1 MERTIS
7 VMTGKGSITH
17 NERKFTAK
25 NVDESR
31 SVNNIEFCNEDI
43 KEVYHKLFDEA
54 LERFNAKQTRKDRR
68 IDDYYEKIR
77 TGKQEKLF
85 HEVIFQIG
93 NKDDMN
99 ARSPEG
105 QLAKE
110 MLVEF
115 MQGFQE
121 RNPNLYVFS
130 AHLHMDE
137 ETPHLHVD
145 FVPFVTGSKRGL
157 DTRVSLKS
165 ALKEQGFEGGTR
177 SDTELNQWVLSEKQQ
192 LAQIMERHEVK
203 WLQKG
208 THEKHLSVLDFEKQE
223 RAKEAAALNQQI
235 EVSHEQLNF
244 TNQIVN
250 EQRETSD
257 RLDQIN
263 RKLISDNEKLTEAN
277 ETLEQEVASK
287 EENVRSLTAQNE
299 SLELENGN
307 LQVQNTK
314 MEQENQSL
322 TKQQQDIRQ
331 QIDSLVGSKKKLER
345 NVRAYDEDPKWQAP
359 EPTLLQSAKAYRD
372 KLIVPFVAKLKDLIK
387 NLTIRCV
394 QLTESNE
401 RLEKR
406 VKKQDEDIDF
416 YKGKISDQYNKI
428 VGLEEKSDDLDRV
441 KSYLGE
447 DKTQAIIDS
456 VKKMEQT
463 QRMQEQQKRKSHRGW
478 GR

>member
-1 MERTIS
+1 MTIC
-7 VMTGKGSITH
+7 V
-17 NERKFTAK
+17 
-25 NVDESR
+25 
-31 SVNNIEFCNEDI
+31 
-43 KEVYHKLFDEA
+43 
-54 LERFNAKQTRKDRR
+54 
-68 IDDYYEKIR
+68 
-77 TGKQEKLF
+77 
-85 HEVIFQIG
+85 
-93 NKDDMN
+93 
-99 ARSPEG
+99 
-105 QLAKE
+105 
-110 MLVEF
+110 
-115 MQGFQE
+115 
-121 RNPNLYVFS
+121 
-130 AHLHMDE
+130 
-137 ETPHLHVD
+137 
-145 FVPFVTGSKRGL
+145 KRGL

-192 LAQIMERHEVK
+192 LAKIMERHEVK

-208 THEKHLSVLDFEKQE
+208 THEKHLSVLEFEKQE
-223 RAKEAAALNQQI
+223 RAKEVAALNQQI

-257 RLDQIN
+257 RLNQIN
-263 RKLISDNEKLTEAN
+263 RKLTSDNEKLTEAN

-299 SLELENGN
+299 SLELENN
-307 LQVQNTK
+307 DLQEQNVK

-322 TKQQQDIRQ
+322 TKQQQDIQ
-331 QIDSLVGSKKKLER
+331 KQIDSLVGSKKKLER
-345 NVRAYDEDPKWQAP
+345 NVRAYDESPEWQVP

-406 VKKQDEDIDF
+406 VKKQDADIDF
-416 YKGKISDQYNKI
+416 YKGKISEQHDKI
-428 VGLEEKSDDLDRV
+428 VGLEEKSDNLERV

-456 VKKMEQT
+456 VKEMEQA
-463 QRMQEQQKRKSHRGW
+463 QRMQEQQQRKSHRSW